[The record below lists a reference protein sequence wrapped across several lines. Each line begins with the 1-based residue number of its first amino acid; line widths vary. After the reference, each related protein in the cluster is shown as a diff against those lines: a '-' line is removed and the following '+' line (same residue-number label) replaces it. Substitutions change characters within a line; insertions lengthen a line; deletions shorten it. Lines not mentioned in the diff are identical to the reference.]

1 MDLKERFIVN
11 AIIMMSTKLDQ
22 ETLCD
27 LRNCLITLLEENNL
41 VPLKELPSDEVI
53 DNSYIL
59 KHFFATKKM
68 TGLSEKSLKTYF
80 YHINK
85 FLSNCQK
92 NIQDITT
99 NQIRRYLGQM
109 GISNSNSYVD
119 DARRILN
126 SFFTFCENEEYIM
139 KNPCKRI
146 EKIKQRKQVKTAYSD
161 TEVELLREACKT
173 QREIALIDFLLST
186 GCRRDEIRQ
195 IKITD
200 INFQERTVL
209 IHGKGS
215 KDRTVCYSAR
225 CELHLKEYLR
235 TRNCASEYLFC
246 SEKKPFNQL
255 TNAGL
260 ACIVKRIGARA
271 NVENVHL
278 HRFRRTFATNLL
290 KRGMPIE
297 QVKTLLGH
305 IKIETTLIYCNIEN
319 DSVIHSYAKYM

>member
-1 MDLKERFIVN
+1 MDLKERFIGN

-27 LRNCLITLLEENNL
+27 LRNCLITLLEENDL
-41 VPLKELPSDEVI
+41 VPHKELPSDEVI

-209 IHGKGS
+209 IHGKGN
-215 KDRTVCYSAR
+215 KDRTACYSAG
-225 CELHLKEYLR
+225 CELHLKEYLKR
-235 TRNCASEYLFC
+235 RNCVSEYLFC